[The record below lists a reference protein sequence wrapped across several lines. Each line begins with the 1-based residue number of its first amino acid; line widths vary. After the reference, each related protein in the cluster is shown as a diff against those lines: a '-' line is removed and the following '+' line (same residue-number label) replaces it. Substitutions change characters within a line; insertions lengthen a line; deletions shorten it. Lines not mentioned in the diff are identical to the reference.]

1 MADPRGESNSYGG
14 YSGSGGGGYNN
25 KSGGSVSGQG
35 AQFQGN
41 GNDGSA
47 ARAAAAA
54 ETQRRNAD
62 MQAQIKAAE
71 ARKQMDEANARY
83 EAQQAQVQAERLAYA
98 QQQNALNPIRTTMG
112 TENTG
117 FTGGLGQSTVNG
129 VPVTEQGIYGGN
141 YPQQSLS
148 QAMALGQDFSPRMPN
163 TAAGWMAMA
172 TNPASIFAKAFAD
185 ESMLG
190 MNNRARDEYAL
201 NAQEAARD
209 PNNPWNTMT
218 EAQKV
223 SMSRQSQL
231 DEQLPNAYI
240 GGGQGRPN
248 EAQLNAMRPENIS
261 ESQWAGLPM
270 EMKSSLA
277 QSSGMM
283 GGLGGGAGGGGGN
296 MMNSFLGG
304 QLPQPDI
311 GGTRDYQPT
320 GGTFKP
326 ITFRSGTGN
335 PDPYAGLSDMAQQGQ
350 GMFNVAGQDAL
361 QSADQ
366 FNYNFDPQQA
376 GLDLFNERSS
386 LLEPA
391 FAQQRAKNLEQMQG
405 LGRIGLQLSGEGL
418 GAGEDS
424 GMMNPDMFGMNAAQ
438 SQALAGLASQS
449 TTDAFGQEVQRAGL
463 DLNQFNT
470 NQMTD
475 QQRYANLMGT
485 GQSMLTGS
493 MMEPQVRAQLIAQQ
507 QQQQGLD
514 QSYELGLYGNETA
527 RITGQAQANNYNY
540 QPDPWLSG
548 LTSLGSAFL
557 GTTGGSGWLSGKFG
571 GS

>member
-1 MADPRGESNSYGG
+1 
-14 YSGSGGGGYNN
+14 
-25 KSGGSVSGQG
+25 
-35 AQFQGN
+35 
-41 GNDGSA
+41 
-47 ARAAAAA
+47 
-54 ETQRRNAD
+54 
-62 MQAQIKAAE
+62 
-71 ARKQMDEANARY
+71 
-83 EAQQAQVQAERLAYA
+83 
-98 QQQNALNPIRTTMG
+98 
-112 TENTG
+112 
-117 FTGGLGQSTVNG
+117 
-129 VPVTEQGIYGGN
+129 
-141 YPQQSLS
+141 
-148 QAMALGQDFSPRMPN
+148 
-163 TAAGWMAMA
+163 
-172 TNPASIFAKAFAD
+172 
-185 ESMLG
+185 
-190 MNNRARDEYAL
+190 
-201 NAQEAARD
+201 
-209 PNNPWNTMT
+209 
-218 EAQKV
+218 
-223 SMSRQSQL
+223 
-231 DEQLPNAYI
+231 
-240 GGGQGRPN
+240 
-248 EAQLNAMRPENIS
+248 MRPENIS

-277 QSSGMM
+277 QGNNGMFGPF
-283 GGLGGGAGGGGGN
+283 GGSNAGLPADFDPYGP
-296 MMNSFLGG
+296 S
-304 QLPQPDI
+304 QLFDAT
-311 GGTRDYQPT
+311 GGTRDYS
-320 GGTFKP
+320 GSEGTFKP

-361 QSADQ
+361 QAADQ
-366 FNYNFDPQQA
+366 FNYNFDPQAA
-376 GLDLFNERSS
+376 GQRLFDERSS

-485 GQSMLTGS
+485 GQGMLTAS
-493 MMEPQVRAQLIAQQ
+493 TIEPEMRNQLIAQQ
-507 QQQQGLD
+507 QQQQLLD
-514 QSYELGLYGNETA
+514 QNYALGVGQNETA
-527 RITGQAQANNYNY
+527 RIIGQAQANQANY

-571 GS
+571 GT

>member
-14 YSGSGGGGYNN
+14 YANKSTGAGGYNN
-25 KSGGSVSGQG
+25 PSGGRD
-35 AQFQGN
+35 ANDRGN
-41 GNDGSA
+41 GDGRA
-47 ARAAAAA
+47 AAAAAQAAAAA

-83 EAQQAQVQAERLAYA
+83 EAQQAAAQAQAERLAYA
-98 QQQNALNPIRTTMG
+98 KQQNALNPIRTTMG
-112 TENTG
+112 TETNGYGVNGQQVVNGIPVTDLSTMD
-117 FTGGLGQSTVNG
+117 TGGYQNPMSRADAAIMGQNFT
-129 VPVTEQGIYGGN
+129 
-141 YPQQSLS
+141 PQL
-148 QAMALGQDFSPRMPN
+148 PN
-163 TAAGWMAMA
+163 TAGGWMQMA
-172 TNPASIFAKAFAD
+172 GSPFSPFIQSFADQTRYGMSPASQAIFDGLDPTQKANIGSLQDQVNYARNIVKQNQAAPNSYTGPQKPSNFSD
-185 ESMLG
+185 QQWNSMTQG
-190 MNNRARDEYAL
+190 
-201 NAQEAARD
+201 
-209 PNNPWNTMT
+209 
-218 EAQKV
+218 QKQF
-223 SMSRQSQL
+223 MSP
-231 DEQLPNAYI
+231 EGAF
-240 GGGQGRPN
+240 GGQAGMGN
-248 EAQLNAMRPENIS
+248 E
-261 ESQWAGLPM
+261 
-270 EMKSSLA
+270 
-277 QSSGMM
+277 
-283 GGLGGGAGGGGGN
+283 GGGGGN

-304 QLPQPDI
+304 QLPELNM
-311 GGTRDYQPT
+311 GMGRDYQPT

-366 FNYNFDPQQA
+366 FNYNFDPQAA
-376 GLDLFNERSS
+376 GQRLFDERSS

-438 SQALAGLASQS
+438 SQALAGLAAQS
-449 TTDAFGQEVQRAGL
+449 TQDAFGQEVQRAGL

-485 GQSMLTGS
+485 GQGMLTAS
-493 MMEPQVRAQLIAQQ
+493 TIEPEMRNQLIAQQ
-507 QQQQGLD
+507 QQQQLLD
-514 QSYELGLYGNETA
+514 QNYALGVGQNETA
-527 RITGQAQANNYNY
+527 RIIGQAQANQANY

>member
-1 MADPRGESNSYGG
+1 MPSIDDGYGNAKTTA
-14 YSGSGGGGYNN
+14 SRS
-25 KSGGSVSGQG
+25 SVSGQG

-54 ETQRRNAD
+54 AERAD
-62 MQAQIKAAE
+62 KAATMQA
-71 ARKQMDEANARY
+71 
-83 EAQQAQVQAERLAYA
+83 LA
-98 QQQNALNPIRTTMG
+98 QQQAAQAAAVEAQRQQRVAQERAQANLAMSRAQEMQKYSN
-112 TENTG
+112 N
-117 FTGGLGQSTVNG
+117 
-129 VPVTEQGIYGGN
+129 VPVDDRSTYGGQQTDMSRADAAIMGQKFT
-141 YPQQSLS
+141 PQL
-148 QAMALGQDFSPRMPN
+148 PN
-163 TAAGWMAMA
+163 TAGGWLQMAGSPFSPFIQSFADQTRYGMS
-172 TNPASIFAKAFAD
+172 PASQAIFDGLDPTQKANIGSLQDQVNYARNIVKQNQAAPNSYTGPQKPSNFSD
-185 ESMLG
+185 QQWNSMTQG
-190 MNNRARDEYAL
+190 
-201 NAQEAARD
+201 
-209 PNNPWNTMT
+209 
-218 EAQKV
+218 QKQF
-223 SMSRQSQL
+223 MSP
-231 DEQLPNAYI
+231 EGAF
-240 GGGQGRPN
+240 GGQ
-248 EAQLNAMRPENIS
+248 
-261 ESQWAGLPM
+261 AG
-270 EMKSSLA
+270 
-277 QSSGMM
+277 M
-283 GGLGGGAGGGGGN
+283 GNAGGGGG
-296 MMNSFLGG
+296 MLQSTVGVAGG
-304 QLPQPDI
+304 PMA
-311 GGTRDYQPT
+311 GGARDYQPT

-361 QSADQ
+361 QAADQ

-438 SQALAGLASQS
+438 SQALAGLAAQS
-449 TTDAFGQEVQRAGL
+449 TQDAFGQEVQRAGL

-493 MMEPQVRAQLIAQQ
+493 MIEPQMRAELLTQGRQQ
-507 QQQQGLD
+507 QALD
-514 QSYELGLYGNETA
+514 QTYELGRYNADTQ
-527 RITGQAQANNYNY
+527 RITGQAQANQANY

-548 LTSLGSAFL
+548 LTSLGTSFL
-557 GTTGGSGWLSGKFG
+557 GSAGGSGWLSSGLGPNGWF
-571 GS
+571 S